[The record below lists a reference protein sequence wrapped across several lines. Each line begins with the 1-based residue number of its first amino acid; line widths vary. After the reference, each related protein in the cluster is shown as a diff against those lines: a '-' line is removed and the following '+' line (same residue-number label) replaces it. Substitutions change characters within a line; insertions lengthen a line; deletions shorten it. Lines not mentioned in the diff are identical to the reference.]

1 MDIQTKIAPKR
12 EIKPTIYAYI
22 TPTNT
27 ALNGWIKI
35 GYTDRDADKR
45 IYEQTHTAGVEP
57 EKLWDHEAR
66 FNGGGYFSDRDFH
79 AYLSKN
85 GIRRNKG
92 TEWFY
97 FNGEPE
103 KAEALYR
110 EFVFKDYSKVQK
122 EQKLSY
128 QLRSEQQKAV
138 EKTLEYVTQNPSGE
152 FLWNAKPR
160 FGKTLTSYDLVRKL
174 DAINVLIVT
183 NRPAIANSWF
193 DDFTKFIAWQTTYKF
208 VSESDSLKTREPL
221 SRDEFVEYV
230 IKHDDAK
237 QISFLSLQDLKG
249 SMYFGGGY
257 DKLKWV
263 ADTDWDILII
273 DEAHEGVDT
282 LKTDVAFDKI
292 KRKFTLHLSGT
303 PFKAIAKGSFS
314 ENQIF
319 NWSYEDEQEAK
330 ENWNGEESNPYENLP
345 QLNMFTYQMSKM
357 ITDEVNQGLELENET
372 NVDFAFDLNEFFAT
386 KDDGRF
392 IHEADIVKWLN
403 MLTCNE
409 KYPFSTPKLRNE
421 LKHTF
426 WILNRVASAKALQR
440 LLKQHPVFENY
451 EVILAAGDGKNEAVD
466 EIKNDSSYKRVKD
479 AIKNHDKT
487 ITLSVGQLT
496 TGVTIPEWTA
506 VMMLSNMKSP
516 ALYMQ
521 AAFRAQNPY
530 VWTDKTNGEEIRYQ
544 KQNAYVFDFAPE
556 RTLII
561 FDEFANNL
569 STRTA
574 SGGGTTEVRKDNIER
589 LLNFFPVIGEDSEG
603 RMTELDATEVLT
615 IPKAIKASEV
625 VKRGFMSNLLFA
637 NISGIFQAPQAAL
650 DILDNMDYVAPGKK
664 VTADNTK
671 KIDTQEIET
680 DEDGTVRVD
689 SEIVINKTDAI
700 FGEKVYAP
708 EFTDVIDGV
717 FPPTEEMLEKPKE
730 VEKLATSI
738 GKAVVESFKPEL
750 DKVKSE
756 YKLTSSMSKRN
767 EKKMEDEVKETVER
781 ANIDYTIAKSRL
793 EKELKEKVIIAE
805 TNEEKEEIQET
816 YEQKIKDAVE
826 THTKEIQEKVIK
838 KVAEIGKEIVETQEK
853 KLKER
858 VKTQV
863 EEDVR
868 GRLRGFART
877 IPSFIMAY
885 GDNNLALA
893 NFDHYTPEHVFQEV
907 TGITVDQF
915 IFLRDGGEYEENG
928 QTHHFAGQLFDEVVF
943 DESVQEFLRKKE
955 DLSDYFVEDEK
966 GEDIFDYIP
975 PQKTNQIYT
984 PKWVVKMMVED
995 LEKENPGIYDDAT
1008 KTFADLYMKSG
1019 LYITEVV
1026 KKLYNSPKIKSQ
1038 FPDDKIRIKHILENQ
1053 VYGFAPTEIIYK
1065 IATNFIFGNLDE
1077 EISRKNFVQEDTV
1090 PYAKDGTMQ
1099 ELINEK
1105 FEM

>member
-1 MDIQTKIAPKR
+1 MDIQTKIVPKR

-27 ALNGWIKI
+27 ALDGWIKI

-45 IYEQTHTAGVEP
+45 IYEQTHTVGIEP
-57 EKLWDHEAR
+57 KKLWDYEAR

-103 KAEALYR
+103 KAESLYR

-128 QLRSEQQKAV
+128 RLRSEQQEAV

-174 DAINVLIVT
+174 DAVNVLIVT

-193 DDFTKFIAWQTTYKF
+193 DDFSKFIAWQTTYKF
-208 VSESDSLKTREPL
+208 VSESDSLKNRDPL
-221 SRDEFVEYV
+221 SRDEFVD
-230 IKHDDAK
+230 HALRQDDAK
-237 QISFLSLQDLKG
+237 QIAFLSLQDLKG

-282 LKTDVAFDKI
+282 LKTDVAFDNI

-314 ENQIF
+314 EKQIF

-330 ENWNGEESNPYENLP
+330 ENWNGEETNPYENLP
-345 QLNMFTYQMSKM
+345 RLNMFTYQMSKM
-357 ITDEVNQGLELENET
+357 ITDEVNQGLELEKET

-386 KDDGRF
+386 KDDGKF
-392 IHEADIVKWLN
+392 VHEADIVKWLN
-403 MLTCNE
+403 TLTCNE
-409 KYPFSTPKLRNE
+409 KYPFSTPELRNE

-426 WILNRVASAKALQR
+426 WILNRVASAKALQV
-440 LLKQHPVFENY
+440 LLKRHPVFENY
-451 EVILAAGDGKNEAVD
+451 EVILAAGDGKNEAID
-466 EIKNDSSYKRVKD
+466 EIKNESSYKRVKD
-479 AIKNHDKT
+479 AIKKHDKT

-521 AAFRAQNPY
+521 AAFRSQNPN
-530 VWTDKTNGEEIRYQ
+530 VWTEKTVEGEVRYQ

-574 SGGGTTEVRKDNIER
+574 SGGGTTEIRKGNIKR
-589 LLNFFPVIGEDSEG
+589 LLNFFPVIGEDSNG
-603 RMTELDATEVLT
+603 RMVELDATEVLT
-615 IPKAIKASEV
+615 IPKVIKASEV

-637 NISGIFQAPQAAL
+637 NISGIFQAPQVAL

-664 VTADNTK
+664 VTAENNK
-671 KIDTQEIET
+671 KIDTQEIEIDT
-680 DEDGTVRVD
+680 NGEARVD
-689 SEIVINKTDAI
+689 TEIVVNRTDAI
-700 FGEKVYAP
+700 FGKKVYTS
-708 EFTDVIDGV
+708 EFTNIVDEALSS
-717 FPPTEEMLEKPKE
+717 TEDLFEEPKE
-730 VEKLATSI
+730 VAGLATTIS
-738 GKAVVESFKPEL
+738 KAVVENFKPEL
-750 DKVKSE
+750 DKVKTE
-756 YKLTSSMSKRN
+756 YKLTSSMNKRN
-767 EKKMEDEVKETVER
+767 AKKMEDEVKQTVER
-781 ANIDYTIAKSRL
+781 ANVDFIITKSHL
-793 EKELKEKVIIAE
+793 ENEFKEKVKVAE
-805 TNEEKEEIQET
+805 TEREKEEIQQAYT
-816 YEQKIKDAVE
+816 QKVKDAVE
-826 THTKEIQEKVIK
+826 THTKEIQEKVVE

-853 KLKER
+853 RIKER

-885 GDNNLALA
+885 GDNNLTLA
-893 NFDHYTPEHVFQEV
+893 NFDYYTPEEVFQEV

-928 QTHHFAGQLFDEVVF
+928 QTHHFAGNLFDEVVF

-955 DLSDYFVEDEK
+955 ELSDYFVEN
-966 GEDIFDYIP
+966 GRNEDIFDYIP

-1019 LYITEVV
+1019 LYITEIV
-1026 KKLYNSPKIKSQ
+1026 KKLYNSPKIKNQ
-1038 FPDDKIRIKHILENQ
+1038 FPDDKLRIKHILENQ
-1053 VYGFAPTEIIYK
+1053 VYGFAPTEIIYR
-1065 IATNFIFGNLDE
+1065 IATNFIFGNLDGD
-1077 EISRKNFVQEDTV
+1077 ISRKNFIQEDTV
-1090 PYAKDGTMQ
+1090 PYAKNGTMQ
-1099 ELINEK
+1099 KLINEK
-1105 FEM
+1105 FDM

>member
-27 ALNGWIKI
+27 ALEGWIKI
-35 GYTDRDADKR
+35 GYTDRDADRR
-45 IYEQTHTAGVEP
+45 IYEQTHTAGVKP
-57 EKLWDHEAR
+57 KKLWNYEAR

-79 AYLSKN
+79 AYLAKN
-85 GIRRNKG
+85 GVRRNKG

-103 KAEALYR
+103 RAEALYR

-128 QLRSEQQKAV
+128 QLRSEQQEAV
-138 EKTLEYVTQNPSGE
+138 EKTLEYVSQNPSGE

-174 DAINVLIVT
+174 NAVNVLIVT

-193 DDFTKFIAWQTTYKF
+193 DDFTKYIAWQTTYKF
-208 VSESDSLKTREPL
+208 VSESESLKNRDPL
-221 SRDEFVEYV
+221 SCDEFFDHMNRHE
-230 IKHDDAK
+230 DAK
-237 QISFLSLQDLKG
+237 QIAFLSLQDLKG

-303 PFKAIAKGSFS
+303 PFKAIAKGSFK
-314 ENQIF
+314 EKQIF

-330 ENWNGEESNPYENLP
+330 KNWIGEENNPYENLP

-357 ITDEVNQGLELENET
+357 ITDEVNQGVELENEV
-372 NVDFAFDLNEFFAT
+372 NVDYAFDLNEFFAT
-386 KDDGRF
+386 KDDGKF
-392 IHEADIVKWLN
+392 IHEADVNKWLN
-403 MLTCNE
+403 TLTSNE
-409 KYPFSTPKLRNE
+409 KYPFSTPELRNE

-426 WILNRVASAKALQR
+426 WILNRVASAKALQS
-440 LLKQHPVFENY
+440 LLKKHPVFENY

-466 EIKNDSSYKRVKD
+466 ELKNESSYKRVKD

-530 VWTDKTNGEEIRYQ
+530 VWTERTNGEEIRFQ
-544 KQNAYVFDFAPE
+544 KQNSYVFDFAPE

-574 SGGGTTEVRKDNIER
+574 SGGGTTEARKENIKR
-589 LLNFFPVIGEDSEG
+589 LLNFFPVIGEDSDG
-603 RMTELDATEVLT
+603 QMTELDAAEVLT
-615 IPKAIKASEV
+615 IPKVIKASEV

-650 DILDNMDYVAPGKK
+650 DILDNMDYVAPGKR
-664 VTADNTK
+664 VTVENNK
-671 KIDTQEIET
+671 KIDTQELEI
-680 DEDGTVRVD
+680 DKDGAAKVD
-689 SEIVINKTDAI
+689 TEIVINKTKAI
-700 FGEKVYAP
+700 FGEKVYTTEFAEVLDKALPSP
-708 EFTDVIDGV
+708 EEIS
-717 FPPTEEMLEKPKE
+717 EKSKE
-730 VEKLATSI
+730 VEKLASSI

-750 DKVKSE
+750 NKVKTE
-756 YKLTSSMSKRN
+756 YNLTSSMNKRN
-767 EKKMEDEVKETVER
+767 EKKIEEEVKQTVER
-781 ANIDYTIAKSRL
+781 ATLEYTIAKSHL
-793 EKELKEKVIIAE
+793 ENEFEEKFKVADSDV
-805 TNEEKEEIQET
+805 EKEEIARA
-816 YEQKIKDAVE
+816 YIVKVNDATE
-826 THTKEIQEKVIK
+826 THKKEVQEKVVE
-838 KVAEIGKEIVETQEK
+838 KVAEIEKEIVETQEK

-885 GDNNLALA
+885 GDNNLTLA
-893 NFDHYTPEHVFQEV
+893 NFDQYTPVDVFQEV

-928 QTHHFAGQLFDEVVF
+928 QTHHFVGQLFDEVVF
-943 DESVQEFLRKKE
+943 DESVQEFLRKKVE
-955 DLSDYFVEDEK
+955 LSDYFVENEN

-984 PKWVVKMMVED
+984 PKWVVQMMVED
-995 LEKENPGIYDDAT
+995 LEKENPGIYDDPT

-1019 LYITEVV
+1019 LYITEIV
-1026 KKLYNSPKIKSQ
+1026 KKLYNSSEIKNQ
-1038 FPDDKIRIKHILENQ
+1038 FPDEKLRIKHILENQ
-1053 VYGFAPTEIIYK
+1053 VYGFAPTEIIYR
-1065 IATNFIFGNLDE
+1065 IAINFIFGNLDG
-1077 EISRKNFVQEDTV
+1077 EISRKNFIQEDTV
-1090 PYAKDGTMQ
+1090 PYAKEGTMQ
-1099 ELINEK
+1099 ELIDKK
-1105 FEM
+1105 FGI

>member
-1 MDIQTKIAPKR
+1 MEIQTKIIPKR
-12 EIKPTIYAYI
+12 QIKPTIYAYI
-22 TPTNT
+22 TPSNT
-27 ALNGWIKI
+27 DLNGWIKI

-45 IYEQTHTAGVEP
+45 IYEQTHTAGVKP
-57 EKLWDHEAR
+57 KKLWDYEAR

-79 AYLSKN
+79 AYLIKN

-92 TEWFY
+92 TEWFF

-110 EFVFKDYSKVQK
+110 EFVFKDYSKIQK

-128 QLRSEQQKAV
+128 QLRSEQQAAV
-138 EKTLEYVTQNPSGE
+138 EKTLEYVAQNPSGE

-160 FGKTLTSYDLVRKL
+160 FGKTLTSYDLVREL
-174 DAINVLIVT
+174 DAVNVLIVT

-193 DDFTKFIAWQTTYKF
+193 DDFSKFIAWQTTYKF
-208 VSESDSLKTREPL
+208 VSESDSLKTRSPL
-221 SRDEFVEYV
+221 SREEFVNYA
-230 IKHDDAK
+230 IKHEDAR
-237 QISFLSLQDLKG
+237 QIAFLSLQDLKG
-249 SMYFGGGY
+249 SQYFGGGY

-263 ADTDWDILII
+263 ADTNWDILII

-303 PFKAIAKGSFS
+303 PFKAIAKGSFN
-314 ENQIF
+314 EKQIF

-330 ENWNGEESNPYENLP
+330 EHWTGEENNPYENLP

-357 ITDEVNQGLELENET
+357 ITDEVNQGFELENEI
-372 NVDFAFDLNEFFAT
+372 NVDYAFDLNEFFAT
-386 KDDGRF
+386 KDDGKF
-392 IHEADIVKWLN
+392 IHEADVNKWLN
-403 MLTCNE
+403 TLTSNE
-409 KYPFSTPKLRNE
+409 KYPFSTPELRNE

-426 WILNRVASAKALQR
+426 WILNRVASAKALQA
-440 LLKQHPVFENY
+440 LLTKHPVFENY
-451 EVILAAGDGKNEAVD
+451 EVILAAGDGKNEAID
-466 EIKNDSSYKRVKD
+466 ELKNESSYKRVKD

-530 VWTDKTNGEEIRYQ
+530 VWTEQVDGEELRFR
-544 KQNAYVFDFAPE
+544 KQNSYVFDFAPE

-574 SGGGTTEVRKDNIER
+574 SGGGTTEARKENIKR

-603 RMTELDATEVLT
+603 QMTELDAAEVLT

-650 DILDNMDYVAPGKK
+650 DILDNMDYVAPGKRVK
-664 VTADNTK
+664 AENTK
-671 KIDTQEIET
+671 KIDTQELKV
-680 DEDGTVRVD
+680 DKDGTAKVD
-689 SEIVINKTDAI
+689 TEIVINKTKAI
-700 FGEKVYAP
+700 FGEKVYTS
-708 EFTDVIDGV
+708 EFTKAIDEV
-717 FPPTEEMLEKPKE
+717 LPSTEEIPEKPKD
-730 VEKLATSI
+730 VEKLASSVS
-738 GKAVVESFKPEL
+738 KAVVESFKPEL

-756 YKLTSSMSKRN
+756 YNLTSSMSKRN
-767 EKKMEDEVKETVER
+767 EKKMEEEVKQTVER
-781 ANIDYTIAKSRL
+781 ATLEYTIAKSHL
-793 EKELKEKVIIAE
+793 ENEFEEKLKVADSES
-805 TNEEKEEIQET
+805 EKEEITQT
-816 YEQKIKDAVE
+816 YTIKVNNATE
-826 THTKEIQEKVIK
+826 THKREVQEKVVE
-838 KVAEIGKEIVETQEK
+838 KVAELGKEIVETQEK

-858 VKTQV
+858 VKTKV

-885 GDNNLALA
+885 GDNNLTLA
-893 NFDHYTPEHVFQEV
+893 NFDHYTPVDVFQEV

-915 IFLRDGGEYEENG
+915 IFLRDGGEYEEKG
-928 QTHHFAGQLFDEVVF
+928 QTHHFAGKLFDEVVF

-955 DLSDYFVEDEK
+955 ELSDYFVENEN

-984 PKWVVKMMVED
+984 PKWVVQMMVED
-995 LEKENPGIYDDAT
+995 LEKENPGIYDDPT

-1019 LYITEVV
+1019 LYITEIV
-1026 KKLYNSPKIKSQ
+1026 KKLYNSSEIKKQ
-1038 FPDDKIRIKHILENQ
+1038 FPDEKLRIKHILENQ
-1053 VYGFAPTEIIYK
+1053 VYGCAPTEIIYR
-1065 IATNFIFGNLDE
+1065 IATNFIFGNLDG
-1077 EISRKNFVQEDTV
+1077 EISRKNFIQEDTV

-1099 ELINEK
+1099 DLINQK
-1105 FEM
+1105 FGM